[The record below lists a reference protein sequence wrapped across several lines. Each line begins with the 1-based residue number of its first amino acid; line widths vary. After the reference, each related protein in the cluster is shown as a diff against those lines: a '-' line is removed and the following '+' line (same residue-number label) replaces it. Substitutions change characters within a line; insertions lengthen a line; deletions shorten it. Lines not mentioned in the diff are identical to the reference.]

1 MLFGINATLVVSHM
15 RTPPTTTS
23 TFSLILVLILIL
35 ILILIL
41 YHRAHPGVLRC
52 MHLHR
57 CPPEPSQG
65 ALRCMHLHRCPHE
78 PSQPPLRSIVA
89 AGVAP

>member
-1 MLFGINATLVVSHM
+1 MLFGINATLVVSRT

-41 YHRAHPGVLRC
+41 YHRAHPG
-52 MHLHR
+52 
-57 CPPEPSQG
+57 
-65 ALRCMHLHRCPHE
+65 ALRCMYLHRCPHE
-78 PSQPPLRSIVA
+78 PSQPPLRSIAA